1 MEPLRS
7 ILTGAVAMASALV
20 ALFFLRFWVRTR
32 DRFFLIF
39 AVAFG
44 IYAVCQLVLG
54 LINVLEFEP
63 LYYLP
68 RVLTFLLIVL
78 AVVDKN
84 RREH

>member
-1 MEPLRS
+1 METLRS
-7 ILTGAVAMASALV
+7 ILTGAVSMASFLV

-39 AVAFG
+39 AIAFG
-44 IYAVCQLVLG
+44 IYAISQLVLG
-54 LINVLEFEP
+54 LSNVLEFEP

-78 AVVDKN
+78 AVVEKN
-84 RREH
+84 RHGH

>member
-7 ILTGAVAMASALV
+7 ILTGAVAMASFLI

-39 AVAFG
+39 AIAFA
-44 IYAVCQLVLG
+44 IYATSQLVLG
-54 LINVLEFEP
+54 LINALEFEP

-84 RREH
+84 RRGH